1 MKSWVF
7 LFVAILSETIAT
19 SALKVSEGFTVFL
32 PALVVVAGYSLSFY
46 FLSLTLRTIPIG
58 VAYAIWSGVGL
69 ALVTIIGW
77 LAFNQKLDS
86 AAVIGI
92 FLRVKY
98 IKTPE
103 EELISFDD
111 AEKIYDLTKF
121 QKTNQ
126 RT

>member
-1 MKSWVF
+1 MKNWVF
-7 LFVAILSETIAT
+7 LFVAILSEVIAT

-77 LAFNQKLDS
+77 LAFNQKLDL

-92 FLRVKY
+92 FLIMMGV
-98 IKTPE
+98 IVMFSFSE
-103 EELISFDD
+103 SIS
-111 AEKIYDLTKF
+111 
-121 QKTNQ
+121 
-126 RT
+126 